1 MKINKVKGTYDIYGI
16 DSLRWQKLEDT
27 VRKLYK
33 LYGYGEIRTPIME
46 YSPVFHRDSEK
57 SDMVMKE
64 TYDFK
69 DRAGRDVSLRPET
82 TAGVVRAYIE
92 NKLYA
97 HPNLAKFYY
106 IGPNFRYERPQK
118 GRYRQ
123 FMQFGVEVLGGDDPL
138 IDVEVIQ
145 LAYQTIKTLGLKG
158 VKVCIN
164 SLGDSKSRSDYEQA
178 LKEHFKDTS
187 TLCSDCK
194 ERYERNVLR
203 ILDCKIDQNNPLVL
217 SAPLINDY
225 LTEESKKRNEFII
238 KMLNELKIPFDYDPK
253 LVRGLDYYSHIV
265 FEIKA
270 DIEGFGAQNVLGGGG
285 RYQGLVEELGGPKI
299 GGVGFAF
306 GMERLLYAIEAEGI
320 PFIEEEKPLCY
331 ILTTDQKEVGPAMKI
346 LSDLREDGFIA
357 EMNLVYQ
364 PLKNQIKRAVSSGA
378 KYFLFIGEEEIK
390 QNVVSVKNS
399 VTQEQEVVPLKILSK
414 YLKENLADE

>member
-1 MKINKVKGTYDIYGI
+1 MKTNRVKGTYDVFGRQ
-16 DSLRWQKLEDT
+16 SLEWQKLEE
-27 VRKLYK
+27 VINKLYNT
-33 LYGYGEIRTPIME
+33 YGYEEIRTPIME
-46 YSPVFHRDSEK
+46 YSQVFHRDGEL

-97 HPNLAKFYY
+97 NNNISKYYY

-123 FMQFGVEVLGGDDPL
+123 FMQFGVEVLGGSDPL

-164 SLGDSKSRSDYEQA
+164 SLGDDSSRKNYDKA
-178 LKEHFKDTS
+178 LHEHFSDTS
-187 TLCSDCK
+187 TLCSDCQVRK
-194 ERYERNVLR
+194 ERNILR
-203 ILDCKIDQNNPLVL
+203 ILDCKIDAKHPLVL
-217 SAPLINDY
+217 SAPLIKDY
-225 LTEESKKRNEFII
+225 LNEESLVRHAFII
-238 KMLNELKIPFDYDPK
+238 KMLNELKIPFEYDPR

-265 FEIKA
+265 FEIQA

-285 RYQGLVEELGGPKI
+285 RYQSLVKDLGGPDL

-306 GMERLLYAIEAEGI
+306 GMERLLYAIESEGI
-320 PFIEEEKPLCY
+320 DFIGDNRPDCY
-331 ILTTDQKEVGPAMKI
+331 VLIMDEMQIKPAMSLVTK
-346 LSDLREDGFIA
+346 LREDGIKSII
-357 EMNLVYQ
+357 NLGYQ
-364 PLKNQIKRAVSSGA
+364 PFKAQMRKALNSEA
-378 KYFLFIGEEEIK
+378 KFLLFVGEEEIK
-390 QNVVSVKNS
+390 QNMISVKNS
-399 VTQEQEVVPLKILSK
+399 KTQVQELVPLKIISR
-414 YLKENLADE
+414 YLKEQLKNE